1 MLYFYPCSKLN
12 DGKSSAYSEFC
23 QALDKE
29 VESCLLSDLKV
40 SNCTYVCTYIPA
52 YIHMYMCLH
61 IQDVPGGMCQTLGG
75 CSLC

>member
-40 SNCTYVCTYIPA
+40 SNSTYVCTYIPVYIYIYA
-52 YIHMYMCLH
+52 YIRTCIYR
-61 IQDVPGGMCQTLGG
+61 V
-75 CSLC
+75 

>member
-40 SNCTYVCTYIPA
+40 SNSTYVCTYIHTYIDT
-52 YIHMYMCLH
+52 YIHIYIYSFIS
-61 IQDVPGGMCQTLGG
+61 IQP
-75 CSLC
+75 